1 MTTNAIPD
9 TMMLLSLTCK
19 GPNARCGRDAR
30 NGRTIHIIPK
40 YDATVETV
48 IMPSYHFESV
58 EAGIKAIETA
68 QATAITIKTD
78 NELYAARKAGIPH
91 KLPIGWID
99 PSRR

>member
-9 TMMLLSLTCK
+9 TMMLLSLVCD
-19 GPNARCGRDAR
+19 GPNERCRQLAR
-30 NGRTIHIIPK
+30 NGHTVHIIPK
-40 YDATVETV
+40 YTATADTL
-48 IMPSYHFESV
+48 IMPSNHYESV